1 MINFK
6 KGPALSLHQVN
17 YVAAPGSGVTGIEA
31 GHVVRI
37 QADGKVYKG
46 FAANDTEA
54 ADGSAI
60 YGFAINSQSAG
71 DVIESGKIG
80 VYALDGAS
88 VIETDKFTNT
98 AGGSTGAGSAG
109 FVPGKYVSA
118 DVNGNLVIVADPG
131 AVVTQTGGPTSAT
144 TGQKIIGQV
153 VEASRSLP
161 GKVTATLNG
170 VQYQTDATVVCIKL
184 AI

>member
-17 YVAAPGSGVTGIEA
+17 YVAAPGNNVTGIEA

-37 QADGKVYKG
+37 NADGKVYKG
-46 FAANDTEA
+46 APDLTTGQWN
-54 ADGSAI
+54 ADDI
-60 YGFAINSQSAG
+60 YGFAINNQSAG

-88 VIETDKFTNT
+88 VIETDKFT
-98 AGGSTGAGSAG
+98 GSASLY
-109 FVPGKYVSA
+109 VPGKYVGA
-118 DVNGNLVIVADPG
+118 NTDGTIMIINAAGGIVD
-131 AVVTQTGGPTSAT
+131 TDT
-144 TGQKIIGQV
+144 TNTLSTIDTPKIIGQV
-153 VEASRSLP
+153 VEASRTLP
-161 GKVTATLNG
+161 GKVTATVNG

>member
-17 YVAAPGSGVTGIEA
+17 YVAAPGNAVTGIEA

-37 QADGKVYKG
+37 EADGKVYKG
-46 FAANDTEA
+46 AATGAPTGQWNPD
-54 ADGSAI
+54 AI
-60 YGFAINSQSAG
+60 FGFAINNQSAG

-88 VIETDKFTNT
+88 VIETDKFT
-98 AGGSTGAGSAG
+98 GSASSY
-109 FVPGKYVSA
+109 VPGKYV
-118 DVNGNLVIVADPG
+118 G
-131 AVVTQTGGPTSAT
+131 ANTDGTIMIINAAGGIDDTDT
-144 TGQKIIGQV
+144 TNTLSTIDTPKIIGQV
-153 VEASRSLP
+153 VEASRTLP
-161 GKVTATLNG
+161 GKVTSTVNG

>member
-6 KGPALSLHQVN
+6 KGPALSLHQIN
-17 YVAAPGSGVTGIEA
+17 YVASPGSGVTNIEA

-37 QADGKVYKG
+37 QADGLVYKG
-46 FAANDTEA
+46 MPASTGQGNSA
-54 ADGSAI
+54 AI

-88 VIETDKFTNT
+88 VIETDKFTD
-98 AGGSTGAGSAG
+98 GSSGTIGNGVG
-109 FVPGKYVSA
+109 TFIPGKYVSA
-118 DVNGNLVIVADPG
+118 TADG
-131 AVVTQTGGPTSAT
+131 LLYVVDSTSAVTDAT
-144 TGQKIIGQV
+144 TAGSDTPKIIGQV
-153 VEASRSLP
+153 VEAARSLP
-161 GKVTATLNG
+161 GKVTATVNG

>member
-1 MINFK
+1 
-6 KGPALSLHQVN
+6 LHQVN

-37 QADGKVYKG
+37 EADGKVYKG
-46 FAANDTEA
+46 AGAAATSQWNDGEVW
-54 ADGSAI
+54 
-60 YGFAINSQSAG
+60 GFAINSQTAG

-80 VYALDGAS
+80 IFALDGAS

-98 AGGSTGAGSAG
+98 AGGTTGAGSTG

-118 DVNGNLVIVADPG
+118 DVNGNIYVINAAAGITD
-131 AVVTQTGGPTSAT
+131 AETTNTGT
-144 TGQKIIGQV
+144 TLDTQKIIGQV